1 MVSAMNRAMYVPSLP
16 TLAYAAI
23 VTAFLAGW
31 HAKVTGALSL
41 AAVIVF
47 GVLAG
52 LCLLLG
58 RACLARAPLDDA
70 RKTSL
75 NLRFLVG
82 FLAFNSLLF
91 ALCLAAP
98 FSIVVDATIVA
109 ALTLVL
115 GWWSTRTAERAVA
128 TSALPEL
135 LALAISAVA
144 ATLWSLDGLTP
155 IVSDGANTIFR
166 LWGDSFVHARFTSA
180 LAQTHG
186 LASLSDIRLAG
197 SPLYLYHYASYAT
210 PAALVALTGTTAF
223 GAYASFLVPFGIM
236 LTGIAAFA
244 LVRSWWGAWP
254 AVAATVALVLLPD
267 AYQQGFANRYL
278 SYNFMQQVNIGG
290 LYGVAGAALAWL
302 FVIRGCRTGNLAA
315 VLVGL
320 VLVGLTLFYK
330 AHVFV
335 ANAFLVLAYPCLF
348 FAGLRPW
355 RRVVLTCGVVVVV
368 AIALTLSQQLE
379 RAPTIRFDGSGAA
392 AYVARLAWNYEDGA
406 LQTYFDDVARGPLL
420 HGWALATNG
429 LAIVL
434 LSTFGVWLAIGVAC
448 GFALRRRV
456 PLAILMFPAL
466 VLANY
471 LAMAFGLALDTK
483 GIGSPDE
490 LLNRPLVWAYF
501 LVVAWSGGAAFL
513 LVFGDALPK
522 SAAARA
528 GLAIALVACFASP
541 WFFGRNLQTYPRW
554 PGFETYA
561 SANSVP
567 TCIVKAAD
575 FLREKSAVGDVIQ
588 DSEND
593 PRFVVTGLSER
604 QGYVSFADNRPP
616 PLMDDRL
623 RELASWRQMT
633 DAAAIRRFA
642 AERGIAWYLLRPT
655 TAVAWP
661 PELLQTP
668 VFACEGFRLYRFS
681 R

>member
-1 MVSAMNRAMYVPSLP
+1 MKRAQAPTLP
-16 TLAYAAI
+16 TLAYAVV
-23 VTAFLAGW
+23 VTVFLALW
-31 HAKVTGALSL
+31 HAKVTGAPSLSVL
-41 AAVIVF
+41 AAF
-47 GVLAG
+47 GTLAG
-52 LCLLLG
+52 LSLLLG

-70 RKTSL
+70 CKASP

-91 ALCLAAP
+91 ALCLATP
-98 FSIVVDATIVA
+98 FSIVVDAAIVGA
-109 ALTLVL
+109 LVL
-115 GWWSTRTAERAVA
+115 ALGWRSLRNGQAVA
-128 TSALPEL
+128 TQPLPEL
-135 LALAISAVA
+135 LALGICAVA
-144 ATLWSLDGLTP
+144 ATLWCRDGLTP
-155 IVSDGANTIFR
+155 IVSDGANTVFR

-197 SPLYLYHYASYAT
+197 SPLYLYHYASYTT

-223 GAYASFLVPFGIM
+223 GVYASFLLPFGIM

-254 AVAATVALVLLPD
+254 ALAAAVAVVVLPD

-290 LYGVAGAALAWL
+290 LYGVACAALAWL
-302 FVIRGCRTGNLAA
+302 FVLRGCRVGSFAA
-315 VLVGL
+315 IVVGL
-320 VLVGLTLFYK
+320 AIAGITLFYK

-335 ANAFLVLAYPCLF
+335 ANAFLVLIYPCLF

-355 RRVVLTCGVVVVV
+355 RRLASACGVVVVF
-368 AIALTLSQQLE
+368 ALALALSQQLE

-392 AYVARLAWNYEDGA
+392 AYVARLAWNYEAGA
-406 LQTYFDDVARGPLL
+406 LQTYFDGVARGPLL
-420 HGWALATNG
+420 HGWALAANG
-429 LAIVL
+429 PAILL
-434 LSTFGVWLAIGVAC
+434 LSTFGAWLPIAFGC

-501 LVVAWSGGAAFL
+501 VVAAWSGGALFL
-513 LVFGDALPK
+513 LAFGDSLPK
-522 SAAARA
+522 SATARVGLGAA
-528 GLAIALVACFASP
+528 LIACFAFP
-541 WFFGRNLQTYPRW
+541 WTNGHNLQTYPRW
-554 PGFETYA
+554 SGFETYA

-567 TCIVKAAD
+567 TCIVRAAE
-575 FLREKSAVGDVIQ
+575 FLREKSSVGDVIQ

-623 RELASWRQMT
+623 RDLASWRQMS
-633 DAAAIRRFA
+633 DAAAVRRFA
-642 AERGIAWYLLRPT
+642 VEHGIAWYLLRPT

-661 PELLQTP
+661 SEILQMP
-668 VFACEGFRLYRFS
+668 AFECEGFRVYRFAGPS
-681 R
+681 